1 MKRGLLKIISEI
13 DRKDFG
19 IQNEEQKLDRFY
31 YLYSSYLKFK
41 PILRRLN
48 LETLQCRWEKYK

>member
-1 MKRGLLKIISEI
+1 MKRGLLKIRSEI

-31 YLYSSYLKFK
+31 YSYSSYLKFK

-48 LETLQCRWEKYK
+48 PEPLQCLWGKYK